1 MGENVVEVNE
11 QTWDAEVI
19 GSDKPVLVDFWAQ
32 WCAPCR
38 IVAPVIEEL
47 AGEFS
52 EKVKFAKLNVDDNP
66 RIAGQ
71 FQVMSIPTFIL
82 FDKGEAKRRFM
93 GAMPKERFVDELSEW
108 LG

>member
-19 GSDKPVLVDFWAQ
+19 GFDKPVLVDFWAQ

>member
-1 MGENVVEVNE
+1 MGENVVEVSE
-11 QTWDAEVI
+11 QTWDAEIV
-19 GSDKPVLVDFWAQ
+19 GSNKPVLVDFWAQ

-93 GAMPKERFVDELSEW
+93 GAMPKEKFVDELSEW

>member
-1 MGENVVEVNE
+1 MGENVVEVSE
-11 QTWDAEVI
+11 QTWDAEIV

-38 IVAPVIEEL
+38 IVAPVIAEL

-82 FDKGEAKRRFM
+82 FEKGEAKRRFM

>member
-1 MGENVVEVNE
+1 MGENVVEVSE
-11 QTWDAEVI
+11 QTWDAEII

-52 EKVKFAKLNVDDNP
+52 EKIKFAKLNVDDSP

-82 FDKGEAKRRFM
+82 FEKGEAKRRFM

>member
-1 MGENVVEVNE
+1 MGENVVEVSE
-11 QTWDAEVI
+11 QTWDAEII

-47 AGEFS
+47 AGEFL

-66 RIAGQ
+66 RIAGE
-71 FQVMSIPTFIL
+71 FQVLSIPTFIL
-82 FDKGEAKRRFM
+82 FEKGEAKRRFM

>member
-1 MGENVVEVNE
+1 MGENVVEVSE
-11 QTWDAEVI
+11 QTWDAEIV
-19 GSDKPVLVDFWAQ
+19 GSNKPVLVDFWAQ

-82 FDKGEAKRRFM
+82 FEKGEAKRRFM

>member
-1 MGENVVEVNE
+1 MGESVVEVNE
-11 QTWDAEVI
+11 RTWDAEIVN
-19 GSDKPVLVDFWAQ
+19 SDRPVLVDFWAQ
-32 WCAPCR
+32 WCGPCR

-82 FDKGEAKRRFM
+82 FEKGEAKRRFM
-93 GAMPKERFVDELSEW
+93 GAMPKERFVDELSQW